1 MFGAP
6 FITHIGVFAAPWKCP
21 RKGVIVMF
29 RKYSALVL
37 AWACRVASACER
49 HEHVRRC
56 ESRLE
61 AQSLNHRWR

>member
-1 MFGAP
+1 
-6 FITHIGVFAAPWKCP
+6 
-21 RKGVIVMF
+21 MF
-29 RKYSALVL
+29 RKHSALVL
-37 AWACRVASACER
+37 AWACRVAAACER